1 MKITIKMP
9 SFHKKLKILMPFET
23 AIITANGEQVAFKGQ
38 SYPSYTFTSLAIGE
52 VYWQGEHFSIMTF
65 DKSIDMYRYDEK
77 GHLIATRHRD
87 EPFSLVERV
96 AYGYVTLP
104 DGTQHMAALQ
114 LTPTLAEDFEE
125 GQTYRVTSVIRPTA
139 VGATV
144 MRVGVLI
151 LTTTTPVPLGDD
163 VTEYSEFETWRQ
175 AVMAHDAQTTKKA

>member
-1 MKITIKMP
+1 MKITIKLP
-9 SFHKKLKILMPFET
+9 SLHKKRKVLMPFET

-38 SYPSYTFTSLAIGE
+38 SYPSYSFTSLVIGE

-65 DKSIDMYRYDEK
+65 DKSIDMNRYDDK
-77 GHLIATRHRD
+77 GHIISTRHRD

-104 DGTQHMAALQ
+104 DGTQHIAALQ
-114 LTPTLAEDFEE
+114 LTPTLAEDFTV
-125 GQTYRVTSVIRPTA
+125 GQTYQVTSVVRPTA

-151 LTTTTPVPLGDD
+151 LNATKPVPMTDNVVD
-163 VTEYSEFETWRQ
+163 YKEFDTWRQ
-175 AVMAHDAQTTKKA
+175 AVMAHDAQTTRKA